1 MKEIDF
7 DKINLETI
15 TQEEAIEII
24 EAHKDMINN
33 LYDYYYD
40 TENFKKRNPALYE
53 ELKNNKSEEQP
64 FTYES
69 TLKT

>member
-40 TENFKKRNPALYE
+40 TENFKKETQLYM
-53 ELKNNKSEEQP
+53 KN
-64 FTYES
+64 
-69 TLKT
+69 